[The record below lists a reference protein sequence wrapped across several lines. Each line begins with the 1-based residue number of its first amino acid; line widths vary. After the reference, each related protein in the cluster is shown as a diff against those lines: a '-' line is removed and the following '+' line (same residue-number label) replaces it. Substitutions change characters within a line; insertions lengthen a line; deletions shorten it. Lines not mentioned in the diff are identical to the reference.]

1 VSQPRCCGAETP
13 PARRG
18 LRIAGTVI
26 PAAVLVLLPKCPAC
40 IAAYLAIGTGIG
52 VTISTA
58 AHLRT
63 LLLAVCVTCLVYVGA
78 RHVFRRIATSSARP
92 IAYPD
97 PGQGENTEGSI

>member
-1 VSQPRCCGAETP
+1 VSKPRCCEAETSP
-13 PARRG
+13 PRRG
-18 LRIAGTVI
+18 LKIAGTVI

-63 LLLAVCVTCLVYVGA
+63 LLLVLCLGCLAYVAA
-78 RHVFRRIATSSARP
+78 RQVLRWIAIRSA
-92 IAYPD
+92 
-97 PGQGENTEGSI
+97 T